1 MIKLSQLDR
10 SKIKPSSREEHI
22 ERIEAWKKAQEAL
35 EKICADLGI
44 EVPVMVC

>member
-1 MIKLSQLDR
+1 MIKLSQLER
-10 SKIKPSSREEHI
+10 TKIKPSTREEHI

-35 EKICADLGI
+35 ENICADLGI